1 MSSRKPDKF
10 KNKKNMPVVGIRMPP
25 WATFTRSIFKGVVNY
40 IQRNEKWQIQTLVD
54 STNEMAPVI
63 IDENWEG
70 DGLILFR
77 FSKEE
82 ANSFKERNIPVVN
95 LSAESTG
102 KGYPSVIP
110 DNLEIGK
117 QAAQHLLTLGL
128 KKFSFWGD
136 PSRKYSNQRGEA
148 FENEILISGFKCIN
162 VQLEPDQLPW
172 EGRWVKLRE
181 RIAEELHQLP
191 KPIGLLAKDDLLGS
205 NIIRICNEIGIM
217 VPEEI
222 AVMGTNADEVFC
234 QISTPPLSSVAY
246 PGERIG
252 FEAANLLSRMMRE
265 EEVQDDHTIT
275 IPIREIVPRE
285 STNTFAISDPII
297 TNAVQ
302 YIRSM
307 APIYPVHVSE
317 VAARSPLSLSGFNK
331 HFVQSLG
338 HTPKEEIKRTRLAK
352 VRVMLRNTQ
361 KKISL
366 IAREMKF
373 ESPEE
378 LSRFFK
384 RETGQTPKEYR
395 EQFYKNK

>member
-25 WATFTRSIFKGVVNY
+25 WSTFTRSIFKGVVNY

-82 ANSFKERNIPVVN
+82 ANNFKERNIPVVN

-265 EEVQDDHTIT
+265 EKVQDDHTIT

-285 STNTFAISDPII
+285 STNTFAVNDPII

>member
-1 MSSRKPDKF
+1 
-10 KNKKNMPVVGIRMPP
+10 MPVVGIRVPS
-25 WATFTRSIFKGVVNY
+25 WATFTRPIFKGVVDFTR
-40 IQRNEKWQIQTLVD
+40 RNEIWQIQTLVD
-54 STNEMAPVI
+54 STNEMAPVV

-77 FSKEE
+77 FSQEE
-82 ANSFKERNIPVVN
+82 VKSFKDRNIPVVN
-95 LSAESTG
+95 LSAECTG
-102 KGYPSVIP
+102 NGYPSVIP
-110 DNLEIGK
+110 DNPEIGK

-128 KKFSFWGD
+128 KNFSFWGD
-136 PSRKYSNQRGEA
+136 PSRKYSNRRGKA
-148 FENEILISGFKCIN
+148 FENEIRIAGFKCIN
-162 VQLEPDQLPW
+162 VQLEPDQFPW

-181 RIAEELHQLP
+181 RIIEELNRLP
-191 KPIGLLAKDDLLGS
+191 KPIGLFAKDDLLGS
-205 NIIRICNEIGIM
+205 NIIRICNEVGIM

-252 FEAANLLSRMMRE
+252 FEAAKLLSNMMRRE
-265 EEVQDDHTIT
+265 AIQDDYMRT
-275 IPIREIVPRE
+275 IPIREIVARE
-285 STNTFAISDPII
+285 STNTFAINDPII
-297 TNAVQ
+297 TEAVQ
-302 YIRSM
+302 YIRSV

-317 VAARSPLSLSGFNK
+317 IAARSPLSLSGFNK
-331 HFVQSLG
+331 HFVQCLG
-338 HTPKEEIKRTRLAK
+338 HTPKEEIKRARLAK

-366 IAREMKF
+366 IAQEMKF

-395 EQFYKNK
+395 AQFST